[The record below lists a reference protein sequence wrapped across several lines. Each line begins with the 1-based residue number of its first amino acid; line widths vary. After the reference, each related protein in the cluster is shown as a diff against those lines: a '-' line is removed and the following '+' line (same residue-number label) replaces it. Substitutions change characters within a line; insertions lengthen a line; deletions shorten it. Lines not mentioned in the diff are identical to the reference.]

1 MHDAYESSDRTAA
14 EMILFALGFTGF
26 VLGATGIVVGSPA
39 TAVFG
44 GLLLLFCVS
53 AFLLRTED

>member
-1 MHDAYESSDRTAA
+1 MENAFESSDRSPA
-14 EMILFALGFTGF
+14 ELILFALGFIGF
-26 VLGATGIVVGSPA
+26 VLGSTGIVVNSPA

-53 AFLLRTED
+53 SFLLRSED